1 MSLPQ
6 HLILA
11 GYSAAAA
18 GVTSLTHVAASYE
31 RSTTSTATKTF
42 TVPSG
47 AQAGDLLIA
56 ASFMDGDRNISSSSD
71 QLGGAQGEYTNDP
84 LTGWAFLG
92 ANTSGTE
99 YPEGVSW
106 YRVWDGTTS
115 TFTVTWAQ
123 SDTSAGVMVAFRP
136 DTSITS
142 LTVKSFQ
149 QSDGPA
155 SLSDTINGV
164 TPTAAPGARLYGYF
178 LTGRPTGS
186 IQNPT
191 PTFTPSTGWTHVDG
205 EPLNGSADY
214 MDYAYKLDDAGDSYV
229 NTTISTNDAGRQGQ
243 HFFVIDVE

>member
-18 GVTSLTHVAASYE
+18 VTSLTHVAASYE
-31 RSTTSTATKTF
+31 RSTTSSATKTF

-56 ASFMDGDRNISSSSD
+56 TSFVDHDRHITDASN
-71 QLGGAQGEYTNDP
+71 QLGGAQSEYTNDP

-115 TFTVTWAQ
+115 TFTVTWSG

-136 DTSITS
+136 NASITS

-149 QSDGPA
+149 HSDGPA
-155 SLSDTINGV
+155 SLSNTISGV

-178 LTGRPTGS
+178 LTGRPMGSS
-186 IQNPT
+186 IQDPT
-191 PTFTPSTGWTHVDG
+191 PTFSPSTGWTHVDG
-205 EPLNGSADY
+205 EPLSTNDH
-214 MDYAYKLDDAGDSYV
+214 MDYAYKLDEAGDSFV
-229 NTTISTNDAGRQGQ
+229 NTTVSTNDTGRQGQ